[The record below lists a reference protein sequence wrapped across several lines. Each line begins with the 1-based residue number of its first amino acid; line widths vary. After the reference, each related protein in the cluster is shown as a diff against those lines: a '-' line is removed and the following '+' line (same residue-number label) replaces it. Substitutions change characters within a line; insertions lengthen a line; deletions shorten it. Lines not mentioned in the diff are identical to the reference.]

1 MESAFWTL
9 ISLCSEFIKQLKSPR
24 FKVAVVIVALR
35 DLEIDPVVAL
45 DAWYYLENT

>member
-9 ISLCSEFIKQLKSPR
+9 ISLCSEFIKQLKSPK
-24 FKVAVVIVALR
+24 FKKVVAIAALH

-45 DAWYYLENT
+45 NAFYYLENT